1 MTEMRGLHPIGPAL
15 WKLLASLGLVPF
27 CVFLLIASM
36 PAPAE
41 IYKWIDADGRVQL
54 SDRPPVEGGAEE
66 VELPPINTYEAV
78 SIELPA
84 GSQDRQT
91 RRPQSGGSK
100 KVVMYSAS
108 WCGVCARARRFFK
121 AEGIPFRE
129 LDVEKSSKA
138 RAEWKRMKATG
149 VPVILVG
156 SRRMN
161 GFSGEG
167 FMGLYRN

>member
-1 MTEMRGLHPIGPAL
+1 MTGMRRLYPIGQVL
-15 WKLLASLGLVPF
+15 RKLRAFPGLVPL
-27 CVFLLIASM
+27 CIFLLTAPTPAS
-36 PAPAE
+36 AD

-78 SIELPA
+78 SIEVPE
-84 GSQDRQT
+84 GSQDSQS

-108 WCGVCARARRFFK
+108 WCGVCARARRFFQ
-121 AEGIPFRE
+121 AGGIPFRE
-129 LDVEKSSKA
+129 LDVEKSPKT
-138 RAEWKRMKATG
+138 RRELKRMKATG

-161 GFSGEG
+161 GFSEEG

>member
-1 MTEMRGLHPIGPAL
+1 MRRLHPIGRAL
-15 WKLLASLGLVPF
+15 WTPRASLWLVPL
-27 CVFLLIASM
+27 CVFLLIAST
-36 PAPAE
+36 PASAD

-78 SIELPA
+78 SIEVPE
-84 GSQDRQT
+84 GGQDSQS

-108 WCGVCARARRFFK
+108 WCGVCARARRFFQ
-121 AEGIPFRE
+121 AEGIPCRE
-129 LDVEKSSKA
+129 LDIEKSSKA
-138 RAEWKRMKATG
+138 RREWKRMKATG

-161 GFSGEG
+161 GFSEEG